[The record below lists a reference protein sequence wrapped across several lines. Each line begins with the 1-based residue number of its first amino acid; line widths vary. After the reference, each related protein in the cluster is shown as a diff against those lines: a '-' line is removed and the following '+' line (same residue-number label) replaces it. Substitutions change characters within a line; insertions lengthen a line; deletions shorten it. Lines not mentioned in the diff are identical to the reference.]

1 MSQSSVPVVSGL
13 PQPDLKTYARLAWQ
27 WLWLVVLCAVVAGA
41 AAFLISLNMTP
52 IFQAASKAMINE
64 ARTPAGGIYGANY
77 NDILASERVARTY
90 ADLMQRDS
98 VMAEAFVRLG
108 LDPALVKRQITGVTV
123 SPVRDTQLVALAIE
137 GPNPQLVAAVANTLP
152 AVFVDELR
160 KIQSGRFAESKG
172 SLAQQLDAMSRQ
184 VETTRLRLGEL
195 EPQRTAQEKMEY
207 TQLSGALTQYQT
219 SYANLLQS
227 FETLRLT
234 EAQST
239 DSVVLMEAAAV
250 PISPLRPRVL
260 VNTLLAAVV
269 GALAALGIVF
279 LFEYLDDRVQTP
291 EDLQRIANVPVLGA
305 IGVMPSPHRGTRSGG
320 TAQETEFLREIRFLP
335 PPDLAPPGDAPAP
348 RSAGVPDA
356 CVGFACIPAPN
367 LAPSGIAVA
376 PVLISVADPRHPI
389 VEAYRR
395 LRTDLQYSN
404 LDANLTSLLLASAEA
419 GEGKSSSSANL
430 AVVMAQAGVRV
441 ILVDADLRKPRQHSI
456 FGAPRQP
463 GLAEALRGGFAPEVL
478 RPVAGVPTLR
488 LLTSGETVPN
498 PAEVLGSQRMRQLV
512 QQLRAEADFLIFDT
526 PPLLAVTD
534 AQIVGHLVDGALLV
548 INSQKTSAGA
558 VHRGLESLAQVN
570 VPVLGAVLNRLSAAG
585 RSYYYYYHYY
595 SHDYYHDSA
604 LSGGRTRPP
613 KDARCGGKEER
624 ANIP

>member
-1 MSQSSVPVVSGL
+1 MSKSSVPVVSGFT
-13 PQPDLKTYARLAWQ
+13 QPDLKMYARLAWR

-52 IFQAASKAMINE
+52 IYQAESKVMINE
-64 ARTPAGGIYGANY
+64 ARTPSAANY

-90 ADLMQRDS
+90 ADLMKRDS

-108 LDPALVKRQITGVTV
+108 LDPALVGSQITAVTV
-123 SPVRDTQLVALAIE
+123 SPVRDTQLVALTIE

-160 KIQSGRFAESKG
+160 KIQSSRFAESKA
-172 SLAQQLDAMSRQ
+172 SLGQQLDEMSRQ
-184 VETTRLRLGEL
+184 VETTKLRLGEL
-195 EPQRTAQEKMEY
+195 EQQRTAQEEMEY

-250 PISPLRPRVL
+250 PTAPVRPRVL

-279 LFEYLDDRVQTP
+279 LLEYLDDRVQTP

-305 IGVMPSPHRGTRSGG
+305 IGVTPSASRNPSAAHAFRRGTRSGEGMQAG
-320 TAQETEFLREIRFLP
+320 TPALRGA
-335 PPDLAPPGDAPAP
+335 PDLVPAGE
-348 RSAGVPDA
+348 AA
-356 CVGFACIPAPN
+356 EA
-367 LAPSGIAVA
+367 
-376 PVLISVADPRHPI
+376 VLISVSDPRHPI

-395 LRTDLQYSN
+395 LRTNLQYYN
-404 LDANLTSLLLASAEA
+404 LDASLTSLLLTSAEA

-430 AVVMAQAGVRV
+430 AVVMAQSGVRV
-441 ILVDADLRKPRQHSI
+441 ILVDADLRKPRQHRI
-456 FGAPRQP
+456 FGVARQP
-463 GLAEALRGGFAPEVL
+463 GLAEALRGGFAPELL
-478 RPVAGVPTLR
+478 RPVPGVPNLR

-512 QQLRAEADFLIFDT
+512 EQLHAEADFVIFDT

-558 VHRGLESLAQVN
+558 VHRALESLAQVN
-570 VPVLGAVLNRLSAAG
+570 VPVMGAVLNRLSGAG

-595 SHDYYHDSA
+595 SHDYYHDSG
-604 LSGGRTRPP
+604 SKGERTRTHE
-613 KDARCGGKEER
+613 DVRRSGKEER
-624 ANIP
+624 ASEPPKVLEPLASDV

>member
-1 MSQSSVPVVSGL
+1 MSQSSVPVVSGFT
-13 PQPDLKTYARLAWQ
+13 QPDLKMYARLAWR

-41 AAFLISLNMTP
+41 AAFLVSLNMTP
-52 IFQAASKAMINE
+52 IFQAESKVMINE
-64 ARTPAGGIYGANY
+64 ARTPTAANY

-90 ADLMQRDS
+90 ADLMKRDS

-108 LDPALVKRQITGVTV
+108 LDPALVKSQITDVTV
-123 SPVRDTQLVALAIE
+123 SPVRDTQLVALTIE

-152 AVFVDELR
+152 SVFVDELR
-160 KIQSGRFAESKG
+160 KIQSSRFAESKA
-172 SLAQQLDAMSRQ
+172 SLGQQLDEMSRQ
-184 VETTRLRLGEL
+184 VETTKLRLGEL
-195 EPQRTAQEKMEY
+195 EQQRTAQEEMEY

-250 PISPLRPRVL
+250 PTSPVRPRVL

-279 LFEYLDDRVQTP
+279 LLEYLDDRVQTP

-305 IGVMPSPHRGTRSGG
+305 IGVTPGKKNGKGNGKGSDKGG
-320 TAQETEFLREIRFLP
+320 GGEEDE
-335 PPDLAPPGDAPAP
+335 DLG
-348 RSAGVPDA
+348 AGK
-356 CVGFACIPAPN
+356 
-367 LAPSGIAVA
+367 
-376 PVLISVADPRHPI
+376 LISVSDPRHPI

-395 LRTDLQYSN
+395 LRTNLQYYN
-404 LDANLTSLLLASAEA
+404 LDANLTSLLLTSAEA

-430 AVVMAQAGVRV
+430 AVVMAQSGVRV
-441 ILVDADLRKPRQHSI
+441 ILVDADLRKPRQHRI
-456 FGAPRQP
+456 FGVPRQP

-478 RPVAGVPTLR
+478 RQVAGVPNLR

-512 QQLRAEADFLIFDT
+512 EQLHAEADIIIFDT

-558 VHRGLESLAQVN
+558 VHRALESLAQVN
-570 VPVLGAVLNRLSAAG
+570 VPVMGAVLNRLSGAG

-595 SHDYYHDSA
+595 SHDYYHDS
-604 LSGGRTRPP
+604 GGKGGQNRPHG
-613 KDARCGGKEER
+613 DARRGGKEVR
-624 ANIP
+624 ANEPPKVLGPLASDV